1 MKKKTWGL
9 EGHLLAKLSAEYST
23 MSDLSEQNYSDEPGQ
38 TPERAI
44 INHCQATMLWGG
56 LLQSQR
62 LLEHH
67 QREISLV
74 SGSN

>member
-1 MKKKTWGL
+1 MEKNLGL

-23 MSDLSEQNYSDEPGQ
+23 MSDLSEQNYSAESGQ

-44 INHCQATMLWGG
+44 INHCQATTLWGG
-56 LLQSQR
+56 LLQNQR

-67 QREISLV
+67 QR
-74 SGSN
+74 